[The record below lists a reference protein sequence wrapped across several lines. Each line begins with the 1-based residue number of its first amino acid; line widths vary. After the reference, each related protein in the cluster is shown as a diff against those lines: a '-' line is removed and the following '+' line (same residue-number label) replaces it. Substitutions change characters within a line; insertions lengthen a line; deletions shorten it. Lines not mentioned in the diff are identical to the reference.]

1 MYDPDKMPADL
12 RAARTANDLAVE
24 CCYRSRLFESD
35 DERLAY
41 LFKEYKRMVAEE
53 QTKR

>member
-1 MYDPDKMPADL
+1 MVTNRQRL
-12 RAARTANDLAVE
+12 GSH
-24 CCYRSRLFESD
+24 RSRLLESD

-41 LFKEYKRMVAEE
+41 LFKEYERMIAEE

>member
-12 RAARTANDLAVE
+12 RAAHHANDLAVE
-24 CCYRSRLFESD
+24 RCYRSRLFESD

-41 LFKEYKRMVAEE
+41 LFKEYERMIKEA
-53 QTKR
+53 QTQT

>member
-1 MYDPDKMPADL
+1 MPSDL
-12 RAARTANDLAVE
+12 RAAHTANYLAVE
-24 CCYRSRLFESD
+24 RCYCSRLFESD

-41 LFKEYKRMVAEE
+41 LFKEYERMIAEE